1 MTTPAP
7 PPELTAEVLIG
18 RIERQELPPQAVLLA
33 ARGFLPLPQEELVEV
48 LLFLS
53 AGSDGELAGTA
64 RQSLAELPPGAVI
77 GFARSSTNPEALDRL
92 ATATRDVNVVEAVLR
107 SRMTS
112 DGTVERLA
120 ATAPVMLQEL
130 IVNNQERILRCPS
143 ILDALLANSTLSPDV
158 RRRVMENREEFFQ
171 KRQIGS
177 TLQEIAAPAEP
188 LHEEEELSAEAARE
202 LAELLEAAAE
212 QERSGVA
219 VPVAAVP
226 DEVDPSSES
235 AWTKIL
241 NMTVSQKVQLAFKG
255 AASERSILVR
265 ERNKLIC
272 RAVIRSPR
280 LTDTEVETFAG
291 MRNVDEEVLR
301 MIGTNRTWMAKYS
314 IMLTLA
320 KNPKSPIALVLPL
333 INRLN
338 LRDLKSLATDKG
350 ISEAVRTSAKRLYVK
365 RRTQ

>member
-1 MTTPAP
+1 MTTPAAS
-7 PPELTAEVLIG
+7 PELTAELLIG
-18 RIERQELPPQAVLLA
+18 RIEREELPRQAVLLA

-53 AGSDGELAGTA
+53 AGSDAEVAGSA
-64 RQSLAELPPGAVI
+64 RQSLTELPAAAVI
-77 GFARSSTNPEALDRL
+77 DFARSSGNPDSLDRL
-92 ATATRDVNVVEAVLR
+92 ASATRDVTVVEAVLR
-107 SRMTS
+107 SRVTR
-112 DGTVERLA
+112 DETVERLA

-130 IVNNQERILRCPS
+130 IVNNQERMIRRPS
-143 ILDALLANSTLSPDV
+143 ILDALLENSELSKDV

-177 TLQEIAAPAEP
+177 SLQAGAASEVLAPD
-188 LHEEEELSAEAARE
+188 EEELSAEAAQE
-202 LAELLEAAAE
+202 LNELLEAAAE

-219 VPVAAVP
+219 VSTMALP
-226 DEVDPSSES
+226 DEIDPASET
-235 AWTKIL
+235 AWTRVLK
-241 NMTVSQKVQLAFKG
+241 MTVSQKVQLAFKG
-255 AASERSILVR
+255 GATERAILVR

-301 MIGTNRTWMAKYS
+301 MIGNNRTWMAKYS
-314 IMLTLA
+314 IMITLA